1 MTEIKWITTKQIQTI
16 AKCGRSKA
24 QEIKR
29 KTNDQIIQNG
39 GVLVDRKKTPE
50 HLVLKLLGLSEEGET

>member
-1 MTEIKWITTKQIQTI
+1 MTEIRWITTKQIQLI

-29 KTNDQIIQNG
+29 KTNDKIIQDG
-39 GVLVDRKKTPE
+39 GVLVDRKKAPE
-50 HLVLKLLGLSEEGET
+50 RLVLKMLGLPEEGET

>member
-1 MTEIKWITTKQIQTI
+1 MTEIKWITTEQIRII

-39 GVLVDRKKTPE
+39 GVLVDRKKAPE
-50 HLVLKLLGLSEEGET
+50 HLVLKMLGLSEEGET